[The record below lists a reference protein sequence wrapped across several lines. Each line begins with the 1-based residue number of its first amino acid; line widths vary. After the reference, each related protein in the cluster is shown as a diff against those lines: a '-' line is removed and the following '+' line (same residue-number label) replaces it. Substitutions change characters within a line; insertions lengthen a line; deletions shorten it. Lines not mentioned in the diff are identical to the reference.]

1 MPAITITDLNNAK
14 LDVDH
19 IAEIATS
26 TSNTSIDRLGATK
39 NTIYRAM
46 SLIDSNVEAVD
57 DRVAVALAVDI
68 PAAIASLSVMNNRGA
83 WVSSTAYTYRDTVS
97 YSGTWYVCV
106 VPHTSSGAFATD
118 TATKWRIYQ
127 GVTTGDLSAS
137 SGAGLVGYDVTDYY
151 SPGTIGK
158 KLQDVVS
165 VVDFG
170 ATGDGTTDDTTA
182 FQNAVNYSRH
192 VIVPKPLVSYRLIA
206 PLILSSYGQQ
216 LIGLGS
222 KGEVVLTI
230 DHVAGA
236 GVVVQSGQCTLSN
249 MTIAASDTRQ
259 SAGGSYALVSG
270 LFGVHVDSSVSAST
284 QCLFDRLAITRHPN
298 HGFYM
303 GKGGLGTIINQC
315 EVSYNRGHGYA
326 FDDGTIAGGSTSRCG
341 IVNLN
346 SCRAMDNGGNAVH
359 ISQVGSTCYRF
370 DINNLETIWNAWNTS
385 IVALNNTEV
394 YLAGEN
400 HRISMS
406 AVADPDGDTRTVMG
420 NGDARLVKTVL
431 SRGIYIRTGSNNI
444 QLENIRYNSTSM
456 GVETGTGILYLSVLG
471 AYFTQQ
477 EVSSGLVNQ
486 LYGFKIG
493 DGYEG
498 LYVRIPNT
506 SLVDVILDSD
516 TAGGQLF
523 VGSTEYYVYGEQV
536 PGLSGTLVKQNGY
549 DSATIAAGSLNASSR
564 YMNMGATSA
573 TDLLAVA
580 RAGGSNLLPAAMVF
594 HLVNTSAYVITVK
607 HGTAALSYIRTKSGG
622 DVTLNPGQSISLVTD
637 SNGSPHEM

>member
-26 TSNTSIDRLGATK
+26 TSNTSTDRLGATK

-46 SLIDSNVEAVD
+46 SLIDSDVEAVD

-68 PAAIASLSVMNNRGA
+68 PAAIASLSVMNNRAA
-83 WVSSTAYTYRDTVS
+83 WVSSTAYTYMDIVS

-216 LIGLGS
+216 LIGLGN

-249 MTIAASDTRQ
+249 MTIKASDTRQ

-270 LFGVHVDSSVSAST
+270 LFGVRVDSSVSAST

-298 HGFYM
+298 HGFYLA
-303 GKGGLGTIINQC
+303 KGGAGTIISQC

-326 FDDGTIAGGSTSRCG
+326 FDDGTTIGAVGSRAG
-341 IVNLN
+341 IININ
-346 SCRAMDNGGNAVH
+346 SCRAIDNGGNAINV
-359 ISQVGSTCYRF
+359 SQHGGSCYRF

-385 IVALNNTEV
+385 IAGLVNTEMF
-394 YLAGEN
+394 LAGEN
-400 HRISMS
+400 HKISTS
-406 AVADPDGDTRTVMG
+406 ALADPYGDTRTVMD
-420 NGDARLVKTVL
+420 NGDARLAKARL
-431 SRGIYIRTGSNNI
+431 SSGIYIRFSSHDI
-444 QLENIRYNSTSM
+444 YLENMRFISTYM
-456 GVETGTGILYLSVLG
+456 GVETGIGLLGLSVDG

-477 EVSSGLVNQ
+477 QLNSGSINQ
-486 LYGFKIG
+486 VLGFQIG

-498 LYVRIPNT
+498 LDIRMQNT
-506 SLVDVILDSD
+506 IWVDKILDAD
-516 TAGGQLF
+516 TPGGKLI
-523 VGSTEYYVYGEQV
+523 VGNTEYYVYGEQV
-536 PGLSGTLVKQNGY
+536 PGLSGTFVKQNGY
-549 DSATIAAGSLNASSR
+549 DSATIATEALNASSR

-573 TDLLAVA
+573 TNLRSVA